1 MIKNFTCIV
10 ALFASFIGSAAAQT
24 TVTLDSTVLD
34 VRTVIQGTNSSNG
47 IDIPWEIQWGPDDYI
62 WMTERY
68 GRVSRLNPETGVRTT
83 ILDLTSTVYDVS
95 EAGLLGL
102 QLHP

>member
-1 MIKNFTCIV
+1 MTRSFTLTSIF
-10 ALFASFIGSAAAQT
+10 LFSFILTALAQPS
-24 TVTLDSTVLD
+24 TVTVGNTTLD
-34 VRTVIQGTNSSNG
+34 VRVVIQGNNSTNG

-83 ILDLTSTVYDVS
+83 ILD
-95 EAGLLGL
+95 
-102 QLHP
+102 